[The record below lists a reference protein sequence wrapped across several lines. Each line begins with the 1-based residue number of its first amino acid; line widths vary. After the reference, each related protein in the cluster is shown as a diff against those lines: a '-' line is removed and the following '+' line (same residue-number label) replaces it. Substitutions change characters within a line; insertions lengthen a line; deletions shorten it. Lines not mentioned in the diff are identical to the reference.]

1 MKHLMTRLLALLLM
15 PMALMA
21 ARIAVAPVEGS
32 GLTSDEARVARNL
45 LVAELQKQ
53 RPGDLVTGLEL
64 SPGASVVALLEES
77 RIAGAEELVIL
88 GVEQLGEK
96 RLVQLRVISVQT
108 EGSLLS
114 DTMSLASIEDLDL
127 AMGRCA
133 ESAARHKPLAESAR
147 VGEVLENEGLNT
159 REKRALHRTTLQV
172 GYMWPQG
179 DTFDGHTRRFTGAW
193 STGIEDRSFDAGFQF
208 SWREGPAALLYSD
221 WLIRPADFCPY
232 LGVAGGF
239 HWARHRELEDDG
251 SPLSGN
257 YDYDDGFHL
266 ALRAGVIMLRTYG
279 FQMVVQGE
287 LTRTFNDNDDRCLM
301 LTLGMRP

>member
-1 MKHLMTRLLALLLM
+1 MKHALTSLIALLI
-15 PMALMA
+15 PGALLA
-21 ARIAVAPVEGS
+21 ARIAVAPVEGN
-32 GLTSDEARVARNL
+32 GLSPDEARVARNL

-64 SPGASVVALLEES
+64 SPGTSVVGLLEES

-96 RLVQLRVISVQT
+96 RLVQLRVISVTT

-114 DTMSLASIEDLDL
+114 DTMSLASVEDLDL

-133 ESAARHKPLAESAR
+133 ESAAKHKPLAESAR
-147 VGEVLENEGLNT
+147 VGQVLENEGLNT

-172 GYMWPQG
+172 GYMWPRD
-179 DTFDGHTRRFTGAW
+179 DTFDGHKRRFTGSW
-193 STGIEDRSFDAGFQF
+193 STGIEDRTFDAGFQF
-208 SWREGPAALLYSD
+208 SWREGPAALLYTD
-221 WLIRPADFCPY
+221 WLVSQADICPY
-232 LGVAGGF
+232 LGAAGGF

-266 ALRAGVIMLRTYG
+266 SLRAGVILLRTYG
-279 FQMVVQGE
+279 FQMVIQAE
-287 LTRTFNDNDDRCLM
+287 YARTFNDSEDRAWM